1 MYSFVRSVTPLIR
14 SSVLRAAVS
23 NNCNAFNHTS
33 SRIASANMPSIKFC
47 TIPAS
52 FADKTVSFK
61 CYAEA
66 TRPCNK
72 SGDTVIPEFTIAK
85 FECNEGYTNGLG
97 NKFRSVCS
105 ESEWVPPIYKCN
117 SRIISGG
124 AGEPPTNSGAGLVF
138 RDGSAYYVRGILS
151 QFPLHGDLSLF
162 IDLGT
167 HIDWILSV
175 RNEVEENVIDKQI
188 SIRLRNKSR

>member
-1 MYSFVRSVTPLIR
+1 M
-14 SSVLRAAVS
+14 
-23 NNCNAFNHTS
+23 
-33 SRIASANMPSIKFC
+33 
-47 TIPAS
+47 
-52 FADKTVSFK
+52 
-61 CYAEA
+61 
-66 TRPCNK
+66 
-72 SGDTVIPEFTIAK
+72 
-85 FECNEGYTNGLG
+85 
-97 NKFRSVCS
+97 
-105 ESEWVPPIYKCN
+105 
-117 SRIISGG
+117 
-124 AGEPPTNSGAGLVF
+124 F